1 MAIQLDELPVR
12 EVESRRPG
20 RRRFAVALALGAVVA
35 AGLTW
40 ASTRDDQSSPVYVA
54 PQDCRTVVSL
64 RDDLEAALGTD
75 WYLGETASIP
85 SGHSGYEQLFYIAA
99 RVTPSGDDPVVAI
112 WAANGSDGPLL
123 ASKNLSFVPVN
134 AAAEATGITHGALDP
149 PRSDPA
155 VLEAQRCLQGANG

>member
-20 RRRFAVALALGAVVA
+20 RRRLAVALGLGAVLA

-54 PQDCRTVVSL
+54 PQDCRTVVGL
-64 RDDLEAALGTD
+64 RDDLEAALGAG
-75 WYLGETASIP
+75 WHLGETASIP

-112 WAANGSDGPLL
+112 WAANFSDGGLT
-123 ASKNLSFVPVN
+123 SRYTTFVPVN
-134 AAAEATGITHGALDP
+134 AAAEATGITHGALKP